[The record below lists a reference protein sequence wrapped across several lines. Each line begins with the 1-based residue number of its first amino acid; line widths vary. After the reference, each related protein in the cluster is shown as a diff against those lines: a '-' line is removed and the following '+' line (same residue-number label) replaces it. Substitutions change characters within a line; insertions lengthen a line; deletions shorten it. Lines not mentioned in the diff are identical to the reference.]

1 MARAFRSAATDF
13 YYQSIRLVPANLAWG
28 AGFLAV
34 LAIAA
39 WLSPILALLAAP
51 LLCLP
56 FVGIAGMAA
65 QIVRGRDV
73 VLSDMPAT
81 MRAHA
86 LPALAAGGVL
96 AAATVAFAAN
106 VGAGIGM
113 GGPVGLGFAT
123 LAAWGLAGSWVLAV
137 AFWPLLVDPARA
149 AVPVTRRTRLAAL
162 VVLAQPLRFAA
173 LAAALALVLLAST
186 IAFAALVSVSVAYVA
201 LVAARVVLPAADAFE
216 ARLAAEVATAGPA

>member
-1 MARAFRSAATDF
+1 MARAFRIAATDF
-13 YYQSIRLVPANLAWG
+13 YYQSIRLVPANVAWG

-34 LAIAA
+34 LGIAA

-56 FVGIAGMAA
+56 FVGIVGMAA

-73 VLSDMPAT
+73 VLSDMPTA

-96 AAATVAFAAN
+96 VAATVVFAAN

-113 GGPVGLGFAT
+113 GGPVGWGFAT
-123 LAAWGLAGSWVLAV
+123 LAAWGLAGSWILAL

-149 AVPVTRRTRLAAL
+149 TVPVTRRTRLAAL

-173 LAAALALVLLAST
+173 LAAALALVVLVST
-186 IAFAALVSVSVAYVA
+186 IAFAALVSVSVAFIA
-201 LVAARVVLPAADAFE
+201 LVAARVVLPAADEFE
-216 ARLAAEVATAGPA
+216 ARLAANAATGPA